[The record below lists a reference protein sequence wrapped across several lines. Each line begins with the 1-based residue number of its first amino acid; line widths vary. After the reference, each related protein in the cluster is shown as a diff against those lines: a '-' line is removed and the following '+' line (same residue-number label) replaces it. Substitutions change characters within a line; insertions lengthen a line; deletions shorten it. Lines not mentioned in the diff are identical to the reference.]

1 MRCSK
6 CGAEVPIAYMCPRC
20 KNLYC
25 QEHASPLFHECMA
38 SSTPNGRKLKKEE
51 LSSSLLENIRLG
63 AFLSAF
69 LLLVTDQ
76 VLRVLAR
83 LKYSMPLETNF
94 YVAALSL
101 FTDPFVSPLIFL
113 LAVCSSLFVT
123 ERRFKTTNGQKRGLH
138 GYVSAF
144 AIYLSVVMLLL
155 PGIITWINLLF

>member
-1 MRCSK
+1 MKCSK
-6 CGAEVPIAYMCPRC
+6 CGAEIPIAYMCPRC

-25 QEHASPLFHECMA
+25 QEHVSPLSHECMA

-51 LSSSLLENIRLG
+51 LSSLLENIRLG

-69 LLLVTDQ
+69 LLVVTDQ
-76 VLRVLAR
+76 VLRVLTR

-94 YVAALSL
+94 YVVALSL

-113 LAVCSSLFVT
+113 LAVCFSLFVA
-123 ERRFKTTNGQKRGLH
+123 ERRFKTNGQKRGLH
-138 GYVSAF
+138 GYISAF
-144 AIYLSVVMLLL
+144 AIYLSVAMLLL